1 MPCSI
6 KHWDGNISKTDK
18 NEISITQQTRKGLIV
33 QSILL
38 LETVVSSLESVRY
51 FLTERFCQ
59 DLLEIILEDKFHLGS
74 SKVKVLL
81 LKRWI

>member
-1 MPCSI
+1 MACSI

-18 NEISITQQTRKGLIV
+18 NEIPITQQTRKGLIV

-38 LETVVSSLESVRY
+38 LETVVSSSKSVRY
-51 FLTERFCQ
+51 FLTERFSQ
-59 DLLEIILEDKFHLGS
+59 DLLEIILEDKLHLGS